1 MNCRLPGSSVNG
13 TCQARILEWVA
24 VSFSRGSSQSR
35 DWTHI
40 SCIAGGFFTV
50 CLCHQ
55 GSCRYRYIDIFLF
68 ILSPCTNEKFLRLW
82 TLTYSWHLASYVVLV
97 MFLYWAYFGFLA
109 SLRYLTEN
117 LKLIHTFFLKLS
129 VPVVDRWSRLVLL
142 GNGRDTGQGF
152 SLRPWL
158 VILLTV
164 LVFHFLQRKS
174 PLTNH
179 AEVKGLNSLCTVQ
192 TLHLSNASYRV
203 LPHSPAHLCL
213 PCFVL

>member
-1 MNCRLPGSSVNG
+1 MNCCLPGSSVYG
-13 TCQARILEWVA
+13 TFQARILERVA
-24 VSFSRGSSQSR
+24 ISFSRGSSQSR
-35 DWTHI
+35 DWTHV

-50 CLCHQ
+50 CAIREAV
-55 GSCRYRYIDIFLF
+55 GTDISTSFLF

-117 LKLIHTFFLKLS
+117 LKLNHTLKLS
-129 VPVVDRWSRLVLL
+129 VPIVDRWSRLVLL

-174 PLTNH
+174 PLMNH
-179 AEVKGLNSLCTVQ
+179 AEVKGLNFLCTVQ

-203 LPHSPAHLCL
+203 LPHSPARLCL
-213 PCFVL
+213 SCFVL